1 MTGGKLSKV
10 AKRPGGWRIV
20 GLWMDDGQPLLV
32 VVLEGDVSV

>member
-1 MTGGKLSKV
+1 MV

-20 GLWMDDGQPLLV
+20 GLWMGDGQSRPV